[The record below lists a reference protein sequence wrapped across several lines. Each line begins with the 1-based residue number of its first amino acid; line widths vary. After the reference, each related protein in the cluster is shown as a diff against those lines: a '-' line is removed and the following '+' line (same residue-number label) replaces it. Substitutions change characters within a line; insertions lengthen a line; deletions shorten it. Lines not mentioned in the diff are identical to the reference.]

1 MLRFCTRRDD
11 FRIARSSMTA
21 MLNQRDRPKEAR
33 HCEEPTGDVAISCAI
48 VQSRT
53 VYQEIATAFGL
64 AMTW

>member
-1 MLRFCTRRDD
+1 
-11 FRIARSSMTA
+11 MTT
-21 MLNQRDRPKEAR
+21 MLNQRDQPKEAR
-33 HCEEPTGDVAISCAI
+33 HCEAPTGAVAISCAI